1 MNSDALDVLRR
12 ADPARKSGDY
22 DDARIDRQVADIL
35 HGHAEAEPQLQ
46 RPRSRASRVGL
57 PVAAF
62 LAIATAGLGTAAA
75 AGWLSPQAK
84 HAFDSPDAR
93 QMLLGLYGSTADLSQ
108 ARERVTAPGPDG
120 STISTWTVPVADRG
134 TCTAI
139 LLSKR
144 SAALPHGAGQ
154 QSDLPLVC
162 EQVPA
167 AGQVQHSVRFAALE
181 WRSRQ
186 NGIDYLIY
194 SGPLAPAAGVQLRLT
209 DGTRLTATTRDGYY
223 LLPAVPVSRI
233 TCAALI
239 GLDPLGHQ
247 VGLAS
252 YLSTGCPGDPYQPAP
267 PSPQAQPSSTVTE
280 DSPSQAVG
288 YSEDIDVAI
297 DTVIEQDPSRGVGSA
312 APGMSLITVRLQF
325 NEQPSARPLV
335 MPTSVSFDLLYG
347 DEQEAATPDV
357 GRHDDSDLSGNW
369 QPPQPDPT
377 TWLPQRSFDVP
388 TDQLAKLAVR
398 LNGDATHPTIIF
410 GSVRVQ
416 GHAPMK

>member
-1 MNSDALDVLRR
+1 M
-12 ADPARKSGDY
+12 P
-22 DDARIDRQVADIL
+22 I
-35 HGHAEAEPQLQ
+35 
-46 RPRSRASRVGL
+46 
-57 PVAAF
+57 AAF

-75 AGWLSPQAK
+75 AGWLSPQARD
-84 HAFDSPDAR
+84 AFDSPDAR
-93 QMLLGLYGSTADLSQ
+93 QSLLGLYGSTADLSQ

-154 QSDLPLVC
+154 QSALPLEC
-162 EQVPA
+162 DLVPA
-167 AGQVQHSVRFAALE
+167 AGQGQHSVRFAALE

-194 SGPLAPAAGVQLRLT
+194 SGPLAPATRVQLQLA
-209 DGTRLTATTRDGYY
+209 DGTRLTPTTRDGYY
-223 LLPAVPVSRI
+223 LLPAVPVARI
-233 TCAALI
+233 TCAALV

-252 YLSTGCPGDPYQPAP
+252 YLGTGCPGDPYRPAP
-267 PSPQAQPSSTVTE
+267 PSPEAQPSTTITE
-280 DSPSQAVG
+280 DSPSQAVS
-288 YSEDIDVAI
+288 YSDGIDVAI
-297 DTVIEQDPSRGVGSA
+297 DTVIEQDPSRGAGSA
-312 APGMSLITVRLQF
+312 APGMSLVTLRLQF
-325 NEQPSARPLV
+325 YEQPSDRPLV
-335 MPTSVSFDLLYG
+335 MPTSVSFELLYG
-347 DEQEAATPDV
+347 DKQEAAAPDV
-357 GRHDDSDLSGNW
+357 GKHNDPDLSGNW
-369 QPPQPDPT
+369 EPPQPDPT

-410 GSVRVQ
+410 HSVRVQ
-416 GHAPMK
+416 G